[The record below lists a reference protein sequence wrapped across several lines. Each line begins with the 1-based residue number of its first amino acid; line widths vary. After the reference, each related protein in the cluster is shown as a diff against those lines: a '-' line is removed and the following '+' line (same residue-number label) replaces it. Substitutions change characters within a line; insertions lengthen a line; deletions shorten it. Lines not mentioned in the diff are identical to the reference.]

1 MPGKEIPLDLRS
13 TVIERHIAR
22 LKTWEF
28 WRNHALYFCVYSVV
42 CHWLEIPYSLF
53 MEENFGIVGEFS
65 VIWEYPFY
73 PYLAYGF
80 AVLIV
85 GVFLIPL
92 RDWIWAQSVSRGHA
106 AATFYVLALIAC
118 IVMEAGC
125 GMIINAPDANG
136 VYPLWDNSD
145 LPLNILGQAWL
156 PNDILFALLAS
167 VYVWVLYPASEQSL
181 ARMPRRAADILT
193 VVVVIAF
200 VALCIWQ
207 FSTVPM

>member
-1 MPGKEIPLDLRS
+1 MDLRS

-28 WRNHALYFCVYSVV
+28 WRNHALYFCAYSVV

-181 ARMPRRAADILT
+181 ARMPRHAADFLT